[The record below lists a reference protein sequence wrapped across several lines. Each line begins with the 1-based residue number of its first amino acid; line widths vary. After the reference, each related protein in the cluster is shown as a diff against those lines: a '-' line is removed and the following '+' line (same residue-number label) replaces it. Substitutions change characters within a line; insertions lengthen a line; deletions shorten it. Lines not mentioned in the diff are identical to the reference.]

1 LTNAEQF
8 AKVIDAPPKQM
19 NTLATQSV
27 ATLTISQK
35 VWNRAPKYAKVIEG
49 NRRFMLWKF
58 ENDAV
63 TRIVEVVIA

>member
-1 LTNAEQF
+1 
-8 AKVIDAPPKQM
+8 M

-27 ATLTISQK
+27 AFLTITQK

-63 TRIVEVVIA
+63 TRVVEVVIG

>member
-1 LTNAEQF
+1 VEQF
-8 AKVIDAPPKQM
+8 AKVIDAPPKPM
-19 NTLATQSV
+19 ITLATQSV
-27 ATLTISQK
+27 ATLTVSQK
-35 VWNRAPKYAKVIEG
+35 VWNRAPKYAKAIEG

>member
-1 LTNAEQF
+1 MAYPIHQAMN
-8 AKVIDAPPKQM
+8 

-27 ATLTISQK
+27 ATKTISQK
-35 VWNRAPKYAKVIEG
+35 VWNRTPSYAKAIEG

>member
-1 LTNAEQF
+1 M
-8 AKVIDAPPKQM
+8 I
-19 NTLATQSV
+19 TLATPSV
-27 ATLTISQK
+27 ATLTVSQK
-35 VWNRAPKYAKVIEG
+35 VWNRAPKYAKAIEG